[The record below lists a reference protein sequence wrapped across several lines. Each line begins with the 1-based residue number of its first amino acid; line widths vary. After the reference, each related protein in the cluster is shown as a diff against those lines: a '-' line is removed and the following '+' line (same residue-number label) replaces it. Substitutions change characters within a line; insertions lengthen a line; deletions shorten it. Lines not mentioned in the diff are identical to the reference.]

1 VPGADRGGS
10 GSGGKGK
17 NLHPVPFGKINW
29 VYSKPTPRVVISGSG
44 VKEKKK
50 KRIQPFEYIF
60 EFSKAREKSLP
71 VIVYFYCG
79 NKKLR
84 EAKYCHKL
92 NAKVFTSDAV
102 VKESRKFLCIAIE
115 TVKLHKTIKLAFRAK
130 RTPLIIFMDCYGKVI
145 SRHASCYSMSPAT
158 FEKNMKRVR
167 RRNDLAVK
175 KQKIIV
181 ARQKKAAEK
190 IKADFDEAD
199 KLMDKGCFEKA
210 KAIFEKISTNQL
222 DKDLA
227 DWAKLR
233 IQEIG
238 TGVVYFEAV
247 KAYEAGLFDD
257 AEKKLHA
264 VARSNSERYANRAA
278 NLLDELPAARLFREA
293 ENDKKAGRNYPAMQ
307 KLEKI
312 IALDSAGRYRDKA
325 RRMLRKLGAC
335 FGPSG
340 PPGAKS
346 RHTPYSYTFVR
357 KGGLPRPPL

>member
-1 VPGADRGGS
+1 
-10 GSGGKGK
+10 
-17 NLHPVPFGKINW
+17 
-29 VYSKPTPRVVISGSG
+29 VVITGPG
-44 VKEKKK
+44 EKKT
-50 KRIQPFEYIF
+50 KRIEPFEYIF

-71 VIVYFYCG
+71 VMVYFYCG

-115 TVKLHKTIKLAFRAK
+115 AVKLHKTIKLAFRAT
-130 RTPLIIFMDCYGKVI
+130 RTPLIIFMDCYGRII

-158 FEKNMKRVR
+158 FEKKMRRVR
-167 RRNDLAVK
+167 KRNDLAVK
-175 KQKIIV
+175 KQKIVV
-181 ARQKKAAEK
+181 ARRKKETEK

-199 KLMDKGCFEKA
+199 KLMDKGFFDKA
-210 KAIFEKISTNQL
+210 KAIFEKISANQL

-247 KAYEAGLFDD
+247 KAFEAGLFDD

-264 VARSNSERYANRAA
+264 VARSDSERYANRAA
-278 NLLDELPAARLFREA
+278 NLLDELPAARLFHGA
-293 ENDKKAGRNYPAMQ
+293 KADKKAGRNYPAMQ

-312 IALDSAGRYRDKA
+312 IALEGAGRYREKA
-325 RRMLRKLGAC
+325 RRMLRDIRSAWGK
-335 FGPSG
+335 
-340 PPGAKS
+340 K
-346 RHTPYSYTFVR
+346 
-357 KGGLPRPPL
+357 